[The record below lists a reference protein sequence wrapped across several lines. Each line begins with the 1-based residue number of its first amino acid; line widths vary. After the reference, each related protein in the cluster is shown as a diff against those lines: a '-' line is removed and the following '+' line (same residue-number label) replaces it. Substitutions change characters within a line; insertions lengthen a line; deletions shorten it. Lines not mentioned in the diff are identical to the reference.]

1 MFHFRCPVCG
11 EALQRENSRWFCRN
25 GHSYDIARQGYVNLL
40 MSNRSSSRR
49 HGDDRAMVLARTRF
63 LERGYYEC
71 LRAHICALAVE
82 NAGEEVCLVDA
93 GCGEGWYT
101 VGVRQALEGVG
112 KSCTAVGVDISR
124 AALIQAA
131 RRDRELFL
139 AIASV
144 SSLPVPDGTADL
156 LLNIFAPASDGEFFR
171 VLKPGGI
178 LIAALPSEDHL
189 FQLKSAIYDRPYRN
203 PKPEYSPEGF
213 ELLKREEI
221 RDRILLDSQE
231 DIHNLFLMTPYY
243 YKTGRADQEKL
254 ERCLQLE
261 TDIGF
266 DVFVLRRKARP

>member
-1 MFHFRCPVCG
+1 MEYENKEVKLCEDGKYRWVYEMNMITNPTIFLTVLKVFWGIIIGMWAVFGFFLYVIHGDWDGLLGMTRAMLVVLGIFTVLTMLGVLLLAAIYGGKYVVLFEMDENGVKHIQLPRQVKKA
-11 EALQRENSRWFCRN
+11 EALGLPNAKFVQGDAADLSRFADESFDMIVDFMILHHVEGWR
-25 GHSYDIARQGYVNLL
+25 
-40 MSNRSSSRR
+40 
-49 HGDDRAMVLARTRF
+49 RF
-63 LERGYYEC
+63 LEE
-71 LRAHICALAVE
+71 A
-82 NAGEEVCLVDA
+82 
-93 GCGEGWYT
+93 
-101 VGVRQALEGVG
+101 
-112 KSCTAVGVDISR
+112 
-124 AALIQAA
+124 
-131 RRDRELFL
+131 
-139 AIASV
+139 
-144 SSLPVPDGTADL
+144 
-156 LLNIFAPASDGEFFR
+156 FR

-189 FQLKSAIYDRPYRN
+189 FQLKSVIYDRPYRN

>member
-1 MFHFRCPVCG
+1 M
-11 EALQRENSRWFCRN
+11 
-25 GHSYDIARQGYVNLL
+25 
-40 MSNRSSSRR
+40 
-49 HGDDRAMVLARTRF
+49 
-63 LERGYYEC
+63 
-71 LRAHICALAVE
+71 
-82 NAGEEVCLVDA
+82 DA
-93 GCGEGWYT
+93 SGL
-101 VGVRQALEGVG
+101 GVSVG
-112 KSCTAVGVDISR
+112 KAQLGVLL
-124 AALIQAA
+124 AALIAGASGIVFSLLLAFAA
-131 RRDRELFL
+131 INLKADQT
-139 AIASV
+139 IG
-144 SSLPVPDGTADL
+144 GTA
-156 LLNIFAPASDGEFFR
+156 LNIFAPASDGEFFR

-221 RDRILLDSQE
+221 RGRILLDSQE

>member
-1 MFHFRCPVCG
+1 MFHFRCPVCAK
-11 EALQRENSRWFCRN
+11 ALQRDNFRWFCRN

-40 MSNRSSSRR
+40 MSNQSSSKR
-49 HGDDRAMVLARTRF
+49 HGDDRAMVLARTQF
-63 LERGYYEC
+63 LERGYYQC
-71 LRAHICALAVE
+71 LQERICSLAVE
-82 NAGEEVCLVDA
+82 SAGDEVCLVDA

-101 VGVRQALEGVG
+101 VGVKRALERAG
-112 KSCTAVGVDISR
+112 KTCTCCGVDISR

-131 RRDRELFL
+131 KRDRELYL

-156 LLNIFAPASDGEFFR
+156 LLNIFAPACDREFFR

-189 FQLKSAIYDRPYRN
+189 FGLKSVIYDRPYRN

-221 RDRILLDSQE
+221 RGRILLDGKE

-243 YKTGRADQEKL
+243 YKTGRTDQEKL
-254 ERCLQLE
+254 EHCRQLE
-261 TDIGF
+261 TEIGF
-266 DVFVLRRKARP
+266 DVLVLRRNRK